1 MHLGSGAAMESEPA
15 SDGKTLTRGSNGVSN
30 GSGVD
35 SGGAFDQ
42 NQGSKRSGK
51 EALGEVLFTLSVKW
65 KDCTELV

>member
-1 MHLGSGAAMESEPA
+1 MESEPA
-15 SDGKTLTRGSNGVSN
+15 SDGKSLTRGCNGVSN

-42 NQGSKRSGK
+42 NQGSKISGK
-51 EALGEVLFTLSVKW
+51 ETLREVLFTLSVNW

>member
-42 NQGSKRSGK
+42 NQDSKRSGK
-51 EALGEVLFTLSVKW
+51 EAFRRSSFHSLCEVERLY
-65 KDCTELV
+65 